1 MKQNENQE
9 NKEYS
14 LFCDIYSLGIIAYE
28 MIFGTLP
35 FKVQTQG
42 IFEKKI
48 VWNAFKNEQTSLLP
62 QEVKKFLEGL
72 MKTNPKERLT
82 AKQAL

>member
-35 FKVQTQG
+35 FKV
-42 IFEKKI
+42 
-48 VWNAFKNEQTSLLP
+48 
-62 QEVKKFLEGL
+62 
-72 MKTNPKERLT
+72 
-82 AKQAL
+82 